1 MTKLLVLY
9 YSSYGHIEAMAA
21 AVAEGVREAGAVV
34 AVKRVPELVPP
45 EIAVKLGYKLDQAA
59 PVATV
64 AELADYDAIII
75 GTPTR
80 FGNMAAQ
87 MKNFLDQAGGL
98 WAQDKLVG
106 KVGSVFTSTGSQHGG
121 QESTILSA
129 HVVLLHLGMVIVG
142 LPYSFKGQMRMDE
155 ITGGSPYP
163 GRRRQGRQSPAERER
178 AWRRALPGPPRRRSR
193 DGPRARPPAIAARV
207 SGARP
212 CCQRR
217 KRRRVVR
224 RGRAPL
230 AATSTRHGR
239 TPFPR

>member
-155 ITGGSPYP
+155 ITGGSPY
-163 GRRRQGRQSPAERER
+163 GASTLADDGKGGNRQQSANELGGARFQGRHVAEV
-178 AWRRALPGPPRRRSR
+178 AMALAR
-193 DGPRARPPAIAARV
+193 GPRQLQPA
-207 SGARP
+207 
-212 CCQRR
+212 
-217 KRRRVVR
+217 
-224 RGRAPL
+224 
-230 AATSTRHGR
+230 
-239 TPFPR
+239 